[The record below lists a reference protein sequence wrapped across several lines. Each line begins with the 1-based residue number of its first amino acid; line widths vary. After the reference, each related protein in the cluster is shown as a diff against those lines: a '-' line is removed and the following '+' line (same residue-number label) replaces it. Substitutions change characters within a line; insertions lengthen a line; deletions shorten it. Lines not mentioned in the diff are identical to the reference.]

1 MLFKRDNAVFK
12 DEPASRIIPQK
23 SRSDLS
29 ALAPV
34 LALGGFLLRDA
45 RGIAVFFLLKP
56 QGAFYCFSVMFKRLI
71 FFITLF
77 LLVSSAL
84 FAERAKK
91 AKYVFLFIGDGMSLP
106 QRMIARN
113 YLKSLGKDDL
123 LINSLPVQSITFTK
137 SADSLITDS
146 AASATAI
153 ACGEKT
159 KNHYI
164 GVDSNGKP
172 LTSAAYAAK
181 KSGRKVGIITS
192 VTLTHATPA
201 AFYAHNSNRGNEYE
215 IALDLVNSGFDYFA
229 GGGIGQYNNKNAK
242 SFKGDIYSLAKNSGY
257 SVFVGEKD
265 FAEISGQKKVIA
277 VENKGGAMPYFIDKK
292 DGLRLADFTR
302 KGIELLDNPKGFFMM
317 VEGGKIDW
325 MCHANDV
332 ATTIGEILEFDRAV
346 GEALKFAKKHPSE
359 TLIVITGDHET
370 GGLTLG
376 FAGTGYKLYPERLKH
391 QTCSYD
397 AFKNSIKNYVKSN
410 SEAVFDDVKPLIEK
424 SFGLKF
430 NAPKSEPMRLSK
442 AEEGELK
449 SAFERLKKNTDSSS
463 LANASLRI
471 FNNKAGVAWTSNA
484 HTALPVATSAWGAGS
499 SIFSGMF
506 DNTDIAKKLKAVL
519 EK

>member
-181 KSGRKVGIITS
+181 K
-192 VTLTHATPA
+192 
-201 AFYAHNSNRGNEYE
+201 
-215 IALDLVNSGFDYFA
+215 
-229 GGGIGQYNNKNAK
+229 
-242 SFKGDIYSLAKNSGY
+242 
-257 SVFVGEKD
+257 
-265 FAEISGQKKVIA
+265 
-277 VENKGGAMPYFIDKK
+277 
-292 DGLRLADFTR
+292 
-302 KGIELLDNPKGFFMM
+302 
-317 VEGGKIDW
+317 
-325 MCHANDV
+325 
-332 ATTIGEILEFDRAV
+332 
-346 GEALKFAKKHPSE
+346 
-359 TLIVITGDHET
+359 
-370 GGLTLG
+370 
-376 FAGTGYKLYPERLKH
+376 
-391 QTCSYD
+391 
-397 AFKNSIKNYVKSN
+397 
-410 SEAVFDDVKPLIEK
+410 
-424 SFGLKF
+424 
-430 NAPKSEPMRLSK
+430 
-442 AEEGELK
+442 
-449 SAFERLKKNTDSSS
+449 
-463 LANASLRI
+463 
-471 FNNKAGVAWTSNA
+471 
-484 HTALPVATSAWGAGS
+484 
-499 SIFSGMF
+499 
-506 DNTDIAKKLKAVL
+506 
-519 EK
+519 